1 MKVELL
7 RQRED
12 PRLFRLWDPASRTYL
27 HLSGAGTTE
36 LVDQSWLGFSYQ
48 AENLRQL
55 AAIRGE
61 DWPFVRVRR
70 NAHEIETNLKEAD
83 L

>member
-7 RQRED
+7 RWRED
-12 PRLFRLWDPASRTYL
+12 PRLFRLWDPESRTYL
-27 HLSGAGTTE
+27 HLSGKGTTAS
-36 LVDQSWLGFSYQ
+36 VDHSWLGFSYQ
-48 AENLRQL
+48 AENLRQR

-70 NAHEIETNLKEAD
+70 DAHKVDTNTNEAD